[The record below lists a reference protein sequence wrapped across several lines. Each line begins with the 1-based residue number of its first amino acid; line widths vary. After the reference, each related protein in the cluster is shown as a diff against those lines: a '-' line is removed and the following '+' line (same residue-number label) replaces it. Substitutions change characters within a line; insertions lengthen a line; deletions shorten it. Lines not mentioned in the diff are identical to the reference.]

1 MIAVD
6 SSVLIDLLGDAPGAD
21 AAEAALRLALSTGPV
36 VLCDVVLSEVTAG
49 LGHGSDVMDAL
60 EEMGLSFSPI
70 DQRAAI
76 RAGEMQRK
84 FKQRLLQTT
93 APAPAPKSTSK
104 AAARSSASPPAAPST
119 DPAPSTRAL
128 ADFLVGAHAMLQCD
142 GLITRD
148 HGFFRDYFKGLKVIV
163 PRAP

>member
-21 AAEAALRLALSTGPV
+21 AAEAALRLALSSGPV

-60 EEMGLSFSPI
+60 EEMGLRFLPI

-84 FKQRLLQTT
+84 FKQRLADQG
-93 APAPAPKSTSK
+93 
-104 AAARSSASPPAAPST
+104 AAIGAVSSA
-119 DPAPSTRAL
+119 RAMP
-128 ADFLVGAHAMLQCD
+128 DFLVGAHAMLQCD

-148 HGFFRDYFKGLKVIV
+148 QGFFRDYFKGLKVIV
-163 PRAP
+163 PSAP

>member
-21 AAEAALRLALSTGPV
+21 AAEAALRLALSSGPV
-36 VLCDVVLSEVTAG
+36 VLCDVVLAEVTAG
-49 LGHGSDVMDAL
+49 LGHGSEVMDAL
-60 EEMGLSFSPI
+60 EEMGLRFLAI

-84 FKQRLLQTT
+84 FKQRVADKGMPSGAS
-93 APAPAPKSTSK
+93 APE
-104 AAARSSASPPAAPST
+104 AAA
-119 DPAPSTRAL
+119 TRAMP
-128 ADFLVGAHAMLQCD
+128 DFLVGAHAMLQCD

-148 HGFFRDYFKGLKVIV
+148 QGFFRDYFKGLKVIV
-163 PRAP
+163 PSAP